1 MSVMFVFLFFF
12 FCPRNATAVL
22 ANVGHA
28 GNVWLAWRNQ
38 NIFCLLINTLFDGT
52 CVMSNF

>member
-12 FCPRNATAVL
+12 FCPRNATAVV

-28 GNVWLAWRNQ
+28 GNVWLGGIK
-38 NIFCLLINTLFDGT
+38 IFFVFSLIRSLM
-52 CVMSNF
+52 VPVL